1 MAFTHG
7 KCGGQH
13 DTVADARICEGAG
26 ASHTPFE
33 DEPKQASIPKRKGPA
48 EEGFYKQGNVYFKVQ
63 EARNGSGRRY
73 AKILYLPEVEGG
85 KPHWEYAPG
94 VVMALSEE
102 DRLTAEEAAAF
113 GKLYGI
119 CIFCNRDLTDER
131 SIYVGY
137 GAKCAENQ
145 GLPWGETG

>member
-1 MAFTHG
+1 MAFSHPF
-7 KCGGQH
+7 CGGRH
-13 DTVADARICEGAG
+13 ESVAEARVCEGATTDQQQNHY
-26 ASHTPFE
+26 AQQSPARPRRQE
-33 DEPKQASIPKRKGPA
+33 PA

-85 KPHWEYAPG
+85 KPRWEYAPG
-94 VVMALSEE
+94 VVMALSAE
-102 DRLTAEEAAAF
+102 DKLSAEEAAAF

-131 SIYVGY
+131 SIEVGY
-137 GAKCAENQ
+137 GPVCAENQ
-145 GLPWGETG
+145 GLPWGETA